1 MYGDKVCVG
10 TGMNHH
16 VIIVL
21 QILSY
26 LLPPSTASLLTRT
39 RLIWFIRFSS
49 TISSSSIAVP
59 LEFSSINKL
68 KVKLLF
74 LEWGLLKLKTL
85 QVFVIDDL
93 QFLIAWGSSNM
104 VDITY
109 RYELVW
115 IRRCSRSYYQKQ
127 NEIWHTL
134 LLT

>member
-1 MYGDKVCVG
+1 
-10 TGMNHH
+10 MNHH